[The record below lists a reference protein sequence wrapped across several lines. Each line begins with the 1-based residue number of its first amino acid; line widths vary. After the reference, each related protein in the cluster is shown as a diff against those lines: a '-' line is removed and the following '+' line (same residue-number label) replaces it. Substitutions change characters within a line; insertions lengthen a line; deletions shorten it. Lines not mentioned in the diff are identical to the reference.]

1 MLGDPGGWVVDGRQ
15 RVTSSWTLVTLRGQD
30 FVNTSGNAS
39 CRRVSDFAL
48 IWIFVGAGLW
58 DLC

>member
-1 MLGDPGGWVVDGRQ
+1 VVGGRQ
-15 RVTSSWTLVTLRGQD
+15 RVTSSWMLVTARGQI
-30 FVNTSGNAS
+30 FVNTSGKAS
-39 CRRVSDFAL
+39 CRRASDFAL